1 MTREE
6 ERDIELSALSSDICK
21 RDEAIVVEYKR
32 THKLPSRGVIDTP
45 ERRAL
50 RAEEIRRYGEIM
62 EKYKDTLN

>member
-1 MTREE
+1 MTRKE
-6 ERDIELSALSSDICK
+6 K
-21 RDEAIVVEYKR
+21 RDAELVAMSTDISRRKKVIVEEYKR